1 MFKLLYYLLHAEPPV
16 GRAIAKRRFV
26 LVSRSEAELR
36 TVKHNELA
44 LAGRVHLDGL
54 RLRLEHRR
62 ARAGPSSSRDIGG
75 HG

>member
-1 MFKLLYYLLHAEPPV
+1 MFKLLCYLLHAEPPV

-36 TVKHNELA
+36 TVKRGALA
-44 LAGRVHLDGL
+44 LAGRVNLDDL
-54 RLRLEHRR
+54 RLRLERRR
-62 ARAGPSSSRDIGG
+62 ARAGPSSVARHRG